1 MSTFHISPLFL
12 ALVFGLIL
20 PQEVGAADNG
30 LASEPL
36 RGWSSWS
43 CLMRN
48 ISEEKI
54 KAEADVEAAQ
64 LKDSG
69 YIYINVDDGWQG
81 GYDENGRPLASK
93 QKFPGGMKALA
104 DYIHAKG
111 LKFGIYLVPGLNKD
125 VWKSNARILGTSETV
140 QQIAD
145 ENVPGNTQGSAW
157 HIDYSKPGSAEYI
170 QSCADQLASWDVD
183 YIKMDFV
190 GPAPTGPN
198 GKADNRE
205 DIQQW
210 AAALK
215 KTGRPIYLE
224 LSASLNFEN
233 AAFWKQYSNGW
244 RIDGDVESHDT
255 NTLTKWQNILSR
267 FQDAPKWAP
276 FAGPGGWNDLDSID
290 IGNGARDGLTPDERK
305 SVMSLW
311 CISCSPLLLG
321 ADLTQLD
328 GDDLALLTNPEVLA
342 VQAAGQVA
350 TPLSQSTPQQVWRAK
365 NSDGS
370 FIVALFNMDQSP
382 APMAITWSDLA
393 IDGAATVHDL
403 WSHRDL
409 GRFDMKYADVVPP
422 HGVILLRVS
431 PVP

>member
-1 MSTFHISPLFL
+1 MSAYPISPLFL
-12 ALVFGLIL
+12 ALVFSLIL
-20 PQEVGAADNG
+20 SQAVGAADNG
-30 LASEPL
+30 LASTPL

-43 CLMRN
+43 SLTRK
-48 ISEEKI
+48 ISEETI
-54 KAEADVEAAQ
+54 KAEADIEAAQ
-64 LKDSG
+64 LKNSG

-93 QKFPGGMKALA
+93 QKFPSGMKALA

-111 LKFGIYLVPGLNKD
+111 LKFGIYLTPGLNKD
-125 VWKSNARILGTSETV
+125 VWKSNVPILGTSETV

-170 QSCADQLASWDVD
+170 QSCADRLASWDVD

-190 GPAPTGPN
+190 GPAPTGPS

-267 FQDAPKWAP
+267 FRDAPKWAP

-305 SVMSLW
+305 SAMSLW

-350 TPLSQSTPQQVWRAK
+350 TPLSQSTHQQVWRAK

-370 FIVALFNMDQSP
+370 FIVALFNLDQSP
-382 APMAITWSDLA
+382 APMAIAWSDLA
-393 IDGAATVHDL
+393 MNGSASVHDL

-409 GRFDMKYADVVPP
+409 GRFDAKYADVVPP